1 MTNTAT
7 ITITWEDEKG
17 ALDFD
22 VSGNLTLPLL
32 AKAGASL
39 YVAALKELRQ
49 LMGDRWAGDA
59 WERFKTLVEN
69 EVFVYT
75 VRVPRWLRNQEENT
89 DDD

>member
-1 MTNTAT
+1 MTNTGT
-7 ITITWEDEKG
+7 ITINWDDEKG

-59 WERFKTLVEN
+59 WSELKTLVEN

-75 VRVPRWLRNQEENT
+75 VRVPRWMRGQEENT
-89 DDD
+89 DE

>member
-1 MTNTAT
+1 MTNTGT

-39 YVAALKELRQ
+39 YIAALKELRQ
-49 LMGDRWAGDA
+49 LLGDRWAGDA
-59 WERFKTLVEN
+59 WRELKTLVEN

-75 VRVPRWLRNQEENT
+75 VRFPRWVRGQEENT
-89 DDD
+89 NDD

>member
-1 MTNTAT
+1 MTNTGT

-49 LMGDRWAGDA
+49 LLGDRWAGDA
-59 WERFKTLVEN
+59 WRELKTLVEN

-75 VRVPRWLRNQEENT
+75 VRFLRWVRGQEENT
-89 DDD
+89 DE

>member
-1 MTNTAT
+1 MTNTGT
-7 ITITWEDEKG
+7 ITINWDDEKG

-49 LMGDRWAGDA
+49 LLGDRWAGDA
-59 WERFKTLVEN
+59 WRELKTLVEN

-75 VRVPRWLRNQEENT
+75 VRVPRWMRGQEENT
-89 DDD
+89 NDD

>member
-1 MTNTAT
+1 MTNTGT
-7 ITITWEDEKG
+7 ITITWEDGKG

-49 LMGDRWAGDA
+49 LLGDRWAGEA
-59 WERFKTLVEN
+59 WSELKTLVEN

-75 VRVPRWLRNQEENT
+75 VRVPRWMRGQEENT
-89 DDD
+89 DE

>member
-1 MTNTAT
+1 MTNTGT

-39 YVAALKELRQ
+39 YIAALKELRQ
-49 LMGDRWAGDA
+49 LLGDRWAGDA
-59 WERFKTLVEN
+59 WRELKTLVEN

-75 VRVPRWLRNQEENT
+75 VRFPRWVRGQEENT
-89 DDD
+89 DE

>member
-1 MTNTAT
+1 MTNTGT

-49 LMGDRWAGDA
+49 LLGDRWAGDA
-59 WERFKTLVEN
+59 WRELKTLVEN

-75 VRVPRWLRNQEENT
+75 VRFPRWVRGQEENT
-89 DDD
+89 DE